1 VASNTTA
8 VAVHAVGRGHGGV
21 VELGKRR
28 PLHEGAEDVGAVDD
42 AGRLDT
48 GESSDGCE
56 CVQGEPP
63 KMAPLVRPGWLA
75 VTNPA
80 DRRHGLAARPGL
92 SSKKVS

>member
-1 VASNTTA
+1 MASHITA

-21 VELGKRR
+21 VELSKRR

-56 CVQGEPP
+56 CVQGSLLNGAAGE
-63 KMAPLVRPGWLA
+63 AWLA
-75 VTNPA
+75 G
-80 DRRHGLAARPGL
+80 RHEPG
-92 SSKKVS
+92 